1 MLSMGEAAIHGASA
15 VEVEPHSTIEMMQ
28 SGQQIEIQIT
38 AANDEGLME
47 EQKDVDPRRPQTRC

>member
-1 MLSMGEAAIHGASA
+1 
-15 VEVEPHSTIEMMQ
+15 MMQ

-47 EQKDVDPRRPQTRC
+47 EQKDVDPRRPQTRCQV